1 LDTGSAVEY
10 SLAVRVERAD
20 LPEVAV
26 VTRDPG
32 DSAIVLQHREPE
44 SIRRDRVARL
54 RLGMEQFDAGVGV
67 RGGWEAGVACDEW
80 GLESFSKRDESGV
93 VGGEVVA

>member
-32 DSAIVLQHREPE
+32 DSAI
-44 SIRRDRVARL
+44 
-54 RLGMEQFDAGVGV
+54 
-67 RGGWEAGVACDEW
+67 
-80 GLESFSKRDESGV
+80 SFSIGSRSGYDAIASR
-93 VGGEVVA
+93 GFD